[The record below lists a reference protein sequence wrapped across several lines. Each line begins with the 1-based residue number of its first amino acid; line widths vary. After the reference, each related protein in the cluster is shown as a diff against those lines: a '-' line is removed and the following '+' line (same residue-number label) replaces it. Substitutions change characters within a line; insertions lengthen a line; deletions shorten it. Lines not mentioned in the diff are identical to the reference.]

1 MLLVIV
7 LVVILALN
15 GGPGWLNLALGI
27 GAIAL
32 VARGLIRWFTTL
44 HIVTNERVIYRRG
57 LIAKHGKEIPL
68 EVINDVAFSQSVF
81 ERIFGTGDLLIESAG
96 THGQSRYRDIPD
108 PEGVQSLI
116 YSLRET
122 RMQEMRSVAPVA
134 PVAVESTASQL
145 ATLSRLHDEGKLT
158 DVEFEA
164 EKGKL
169 LGRA

>member
-1 MLLVIV
+1 MV
-7 LVVILALN
+7 LVVVLVVLLALN
-15 GGPGWLNLALGI
+15 GGPGLLNLVLGI

-32 VARGLIRWFTTL
+32 VARGLIRWLTTL
-44 HIVTNERVIYRRG
+44 HIVTSERVIYRRG

-96 THGQSRYRDIPD
+96 THGQSRYSDIPD

-116 YSLRET
+116 YSVRET
-122 RMQEMRSVAPVA
+122 RMQEMSGSGPTAA
-134 PVAVESTASQL
+134 ESTVSQL

-164 EKGKL
+164 EKGRL
-169 LGRA
+169 LGGA